1 MTANPL
7 VAIRNVSKKFAGV
20 TALSD
25 VSFEIKRGEIHALMG
40 ENGAGKSTL
49 IKILCGVHKATTGSI
64 ALDGAETVFDGPQD
78 AEKGGSGPCSRN

>member
-1 MTANPL
+1 MTAANPL
-7 VAIRNVSKKFAGV
+7 VAIRNVSKKFPGV

-49 IKILCGVHKATTGSI
+49 IKILCGFTR
-64 ALDGAETVFDGPQD
+64 LREDQ
-78 AEKGGSGPCSRN
+78 